1 MQSLPVINVALIC
14 CNQFWKDDISYSL
27 ESLPGYKLIAA
38 DTENDNLL
46 QSLRHAN
53 KRPSLCIIDA
63 SLGKLK
69 NMRLIHILRSEWP
82 GIKIALLLTHF
93 DWEVF
98 NTYRNIPDG
107 LLLKSETPEKFKN
120 DLDNI
125 FFKQYLYSDEIFTA
139 AANTIVSYGISKRH
153 LQFLKLCCTNLTYH
167 EIAEK
172 MEVSVR
178 TVDGYRDHLF
188 KQFNVTNKTSMVL
201 YGLKHKHIFLEDI
214 NI

>member
-27 ESLPGYKLIAA
+27 ESIPGYKLIAA

-46 QSLRHAN
+46 QSLRHHN
-53 KRPSLCIIDA
+53 KRASLCIIDA

-69 NMRLIHILRSEWP
+69 NMRLVHILRSEWP

-107 LLLKSETPEKFKN
+107 LLLKSETPEKFKT

-201 YGLKHKHIFLEDI
+201 YGLKHKHIYLEDI